1 MKAAIIEKPGKVT
14 IREVRRPGL
23 KYGEVLVKVRV
34 TGICGSEIH
43 AYHGTHPYRI
53 PPVLSGHE
61 LAGDIEA
68 IGEGIQKFRVGDR
81 VTVEPQIA
89 CKRCQYCLSGHYNLC
104 TNKIVLGTKEWPGS
118 LGEYITAPEEVVY
131 KLPDHVSYEAGAFV
145 EPLSVGVHAVRVAH
159 LAKDDNVLIAGSG
172 SIGLSVLG
180 AVKNYSEGKII
191 CSDVRD
197 FNLDLARKLGAH
209 EVLGASESDFVEKM
223 DQFTGGKGVDTAFV
237 TVGSVNAFEQ
247 SLQVTRKRGKTI
259 IIGLFAEK
267 THIDLSYIVS
277 NEKMVMGVL
286 MYRRKD
292 FEESLN
298 FIASGKFSPGEIIT
312 HRLPIERAQEAF
324 DLADKKSENVGKV
337 MLTF

>member
-23 KYGEVLVKVRV
+23 RYGEVLIKVRV
-34 TGICGSEIH
+34 TGICGAEIH

-118 LGEYITAPEEVVY
+118 LGEYITAPEEVAY
-131 KLPDHVSYEAGAFV
+131 KLPNHVLYEAGAFV

-180 AVKNYSEGKII
+180 AVKNYSEGQII
-191 CSDVRD
+191 CSDIKN
-197 FNLDLARKLGAH
+197 FNLGLARRLGAY
-209 EVLGASESDFVEKM
+209 EALSASGSDFLEAM
-223 DQFTGGKGVDTAFV
+223 NQLTGGKGVDIAFV
-237 TVGSVNAFEQ
+237 TVGSANAFEQ
-247 SLQVTRKRGKTI
+247 SLQATRKRGKTI
-259 IIGLFAEK
+259 IIGLFTEK
-267 THIDLSYIVS
+267 THIDLSYILS
-277 NEKMVMGVL
+277 NEKTVMGSL
-286 MYRRKD
+286 MYRRED

-298 FIASGKFSPGEIIT
+298 LIASGKFSPGEIIT
-312 HRLPIERAQEAF
+312 HRLPIECAQEAF
-324 DLADKKSENVGKV
+324 DLVDKKSENVVKV

>member
-23 KYGEVLVKVRV
+23 RYGEVLIKVRV
-34 TGICGSEIH
+34 TGICGAEIH

-131 KLPDHVSYEAGAFV
+131 KLPNHVLYEAGAFI
-145 EPLSVGVHAVRVAH
+145 EPLSVGLHAVRVAH

-191 CSDVRD
+191 CSDIRN
-197 FNLDLARKLGAH
+197 FNLGLARRLGAY
-209 EVLGASESDFVEKM
+209 EALSASGSDFLEAM
-223 DQFTGGKGVDTAFV
+223 NQLTGGKGVDIAFV
-237 TVGSVNAFEQ
+237 TVGSANAFEQ
-247 SLQVTRKRGKTI
+247 SLQATRKRGKTI
-259 IIGLFAEK
+259 IIGLFTEK
-267 THIDLSYIVS
+267 THIDLSYILS
-277 NEKMVMGVL
+277 NEKTVMGSL
-286 MYRRKD
+286 MYRRED

-298 FIASGKFSPGEIIT
+298 LIASGKFSPGEIIT
-312 HRLPIERAQEAF
+312 HRLPIECAQEAF
-324 DLADKKSENVGKV
+324 DLVDKKSENVVKV